1 MKITL
6 LRILF
11 YGLMPMG
18 VFILIMAIRQ
28 LRKSFFGK
36 ILVEIPFTQR
46 EAEIDIVDS
55 GDYGI
60 WQKGKLLKRTLFNRF
75 DLQFVNVATGHAISL
90 HNSFFAP
97 HVNGFDTGRIEWKRF
112 HAPIGRYHLRLIE
125 QSSHTVS
132 RGILSVFMSNNPV
145 DYSQYWLQVRESQPA
160 IFLIIAIPMIIL
172 SLACIFG
179 GLVLAINAKD
189 VALYLG
195 W

>member
-1 MKITL
+1 MTITL

-11 YGLMPMG
+11 YGLIPMG

-36 ILVEIPFTQR
+36 ILVEIPFTKR

-60 WQKGKLLKRTLFNRF
+60 WQKGKLLKRTLFNQF
-75 DLQFVNVATGHAISL
+75 DLQLVNTATGHVISL
-90 HNSFFAP
+90 HNSLFAP
-97 HVNGFDTGRIEWKRF
+97 HVNGFGTGRIEWKRF
-112 HAPIGRYHLRLIE
+112 NAPNGRYSLRLTE
-125 QSSHTVS
+125 HSSHSVS
-132 RGILSVFMSNNPV
+132 RGIFSALMSNNPV
-145 DYSQYWLQVRESQPA
+145 DYSQYWLQVRESQSA
-160 IFLIIAIPMIIL
+160 FYMIIAIPMFIL
-172 SLACIFG
+172 SIACIFG

-189 VALYLG
+189 VAIYLG